1 MRLLLQ
7 RVARAEVRVA
17 GERPRGI
24 ARGLLAL
31 VAAGPN
37 DDAATAARMAEKTA
51 ALRIFENEEGRFDR
65 SLLDVGGGAL
75 VVSQFTLYGDSRK
88 GRRPDFTGAA
98 RPEVAEPLCRAYAEA
113 LAKQGVEVRTGT
125 FGAKMEV
132 ELVND
137 GPVTLWL
144 DSES

>member
-17 GERPRGI
+17 GEEPRGI
-24 ARGLLAL
+24 ARGLVAL

-65 SLLDVGGGAL
+65 SLKDVGGGAL

-98 RPEVAEPLCRAYAEA
+98 RPELAEPLCRAYAEA
-113 LAKQGVEVRTGT
+113 LAGQGVTVRTGT